1 MMDDI
6 PVSVVIPAYN
16 AEKYIA
22 ESIESIL
29 GQTFTD
35 FELIVIDD
43 CSTDGTGEI
52 VQRYAMLDK
61 RIRPYRN
68 HENLGIAGNRNRGVE
83 LARGKYIAWQDADDI
98 SYPTRIEKQYHFMT
112 THPEIGIVGGYL
124 EIFRNNGKIVGIR
137 KYKVDDKGL
146 RRCIYRYS
154 PVAQPVAMIR
164 RDALKKAGLY
174 DLRYPP
180 AEDLDMTFRIGVYY
194 KLGNIPDVLL
204 KYRENV
210 TSAVF
215 TRLKI
220 DEINT
225 LKIRFK
231 NFANPAYPLSLFDI
245 CYNAL
250 HFLSVWFIPPK
261 LKIRLFSF
269 FRDSASL

>member
-1 MMDDI
+1 MVDV

-22 ESIESIL
+22 ESIDSIL
-29 GQTFTD
+29 RQTFTD
-35 FELIVIDD
+35 FELIIIDD
-43 CSTDGTGEI
+43 CSTDGTWDI
-52 VQRYAMLDK
+52 VQNYAKRDT

-68 HENLGIAGNRNRGVE
+68 DVNLGIAGNRNRGVE
-83 LARGKYIAWQDADDI
+83 LAKGAYIAWQDADDI
-98 SYPTRIEKQYHFMT
+98 SYPHRIKQQYNFLMAN
-112 THPEIGIVGGYL
+112 PDVGIVGGYL

-137 KYKVDDKGL
+137 RYKEDDKAL
-146 RRCIYRYS
+146 RSCIYRYS

-164 RDALKKAGLY
+164 KKALLKVGPY

-194 KLGNIPDVLL
+194 KLANIADVLL

-215 TRLKI
+215 TRLRV

-231 NFANPAYPLSLFDI
+231 NFSNPAYPLSITDI
-245 CYNAL
+245 CYNLL
-250 HFLSVWFIPPK
+250 HFMSIWFIPPK
-261 LKIRLFSF
+261 FKIRLFSY
-269 FRDSASL
+269 FRDTVTI